1 MSSEGWCESNNNTL
15 VKGDSVSASPK
26 TGFDN
31 IAGAGPGAGVSSI
44 TVASPAE
51 MSGTPA
57 PKRGRTGQVIGE
69 EELKW
74 ERELQRKR
82 LGKMLDTFPDEKALT
97 FKEKPKDESVEP
109 RTEEPTAIVVSKS

>member
-31 IAGAGPGAGVSSI
+31 IAEAGPGAGVSSI

-51 MSGTPA
+51 MLGTPA

-82 LGKMLDTFPDEKALT
+82 LGKMLDTFPDQKALT
-97 FKEKPKDESVEP
+97 SKEKPKAQ
-109 RTEEPTAIVVSKS
+109 R